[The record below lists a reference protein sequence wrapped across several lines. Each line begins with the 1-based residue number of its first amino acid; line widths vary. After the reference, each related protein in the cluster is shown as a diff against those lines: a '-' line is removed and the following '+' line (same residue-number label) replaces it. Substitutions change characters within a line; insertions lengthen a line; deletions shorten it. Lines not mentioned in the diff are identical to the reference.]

1 MYLNISLFLV
11 TNSAQHQQD
20 HLQRKGNE
28 KNGTPRKRQRLNLNE
43 GAITN

>member
-11 TNSAQHQQD
+11 TNSARHQQD
-20 HLQRKGNE
+20 YLQRKGNE
-28 KNGTPRKRQRLNLNE
+28 NNKMPRKRQHLNE